1 MSNILYNQKKYATIR
16 SLRFF
21 AIGGSFYTTAN
32 DTEDKMSADENVN
45 FEDGVIIQMELLHEA
60 EGICI
65 SYFKENIKKKQ
76 SIREFFERISRKTD
90 NNIFCIGVGRS
101 GLAVRTFA
109 MRLTQMEYR
118 RVYVSGET
126 TTPAVKKDDIVVVIS
141 SSGETETVRNLV
153 MKYKAYGAIVVALS
167 AHKESTIGNVADL
180 FIHIPDKNQ
189 ILIDNPGFAAKVKDL
204 KNWAPLGTV
213 SEDFAIKFL
222 DAFVTELMTV
232 TGKTE
237 KDLKFVHQIE

>member
-1 MSNILYNQKKYATIR
+1 MHVLDIDD
-16 SLRFF
+16 
-21 AIGGSFYTTAN
+21 SFYTTVN
-32 DTEDKMSADENVN
+32 DMEEKMSEEGKIN
-45 FEDGVIIQMELLHEA
+45 FEDSVIFQIELLHEA

-65 SYFKENIKKKQ
+65 SYFKENAKKKQ
-76 SIREFFERISRKTD
+76 AIKEFFEKISKKSD

-118 RVYVSGET
+118 RVYVAGET

-153 MKYKAYGAIVVALS
+153 MKYKAYGAIVIALS

-180 FIHIPDKNQ
+180 FRAHTGQEPD
-189 ILIDNPGFAAKVKDL
+189 IDRQSGIC
-204 KNWAPLGTV
+204 
-213 SEDFAIKFL
+213 SESKKFEKL
-222 DAFVTELMTV
+222 SSTRNYI
-232 TGKTE
+232 GKIC
-237 KDLKFVHQIE
+237 D

>member
-1 MSNILYNQKKYATIR
+1 MPEESV
-16 SLRFF
+16 S
-21 AIGGSFYTTAN
+21 
-32 DTEDKMSADENVN
+32 
-45 FEDGVIIQMELLHEA
+45 FEDGVVLQMELLHEA

-65 SYFKENIKKKQ
+65 SYFKENVKKRQ
-76 SIREFFERISRKTD
+76 SIKEFFEKINKRSD

-101 GLAVRTFA
+101 GLAVKTFA
-109 MRLTQMEYR
+109 MRLTQMEYK

-153 MKYKAYGAIVVALS
+153 MKYKAYGAIVVALC

-180 FIHIPDKNQ
+180 FIHIPDKSQ
-189 ILIDNPGFAAKVKDL
+189 ILLDNPGFAARVKAI
-204 KNWAPLGTV
+204 KNWAPLGTI
-213 SEDFAIKFL
+213 SEKFTIKFL
-222 DAFVTELMTV
+222 DAFVTELMTA